1 MKASKLQAILKDT
14 PGIKLLSREELPTRQ
29 RSLYDAPITRLP
41 FWNALL
47 DALQNVKAG
56 AVNPEEISFEIDL
69 NRFDKELKGYKNAW
83 KAFNVTLNRM
93 LRPFRDK
100 KLDRR
105 GTILGGKIEIRRLRD
120 AKKVYF
126 IGVES

>member
-1 MKASKLQAILKDT
+1 MKASKLETILKDT
-14 PGIKLLSREELPTRQ
+14 PGINLLSREELPARQ

-41 FWNALL
+41 FWNALR

-56 AVNPEEISFEIDL
+56 TVNPEEITFEIDL
-69 NRFDKELKGYKNAW
+69 NRFDKELKTYKNAW
-83 KAFNVTLNRM
+83 KAFNVKLNRM
-93 LRPFRDK
+93 LYPFRDK

-105 GTILGGKIEIRRLRD
+105 GTIFGGKVEIRRLRD

-126 IGVES
+126 IGVKS